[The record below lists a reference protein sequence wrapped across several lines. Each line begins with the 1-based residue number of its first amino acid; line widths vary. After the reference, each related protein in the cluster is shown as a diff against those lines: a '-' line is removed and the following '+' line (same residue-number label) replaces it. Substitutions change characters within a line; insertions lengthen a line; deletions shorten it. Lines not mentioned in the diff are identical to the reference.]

1 MAKTSKDARKDI
13 EELQEFITS
22 VKSVSQKMMEDFLE
36 RHRRKSYIRTTLKR
50 YKQRGLIE
58 NKGSKLVITAK
69 GLKKLK
75 RKILRRK
82 TLHGGRNKKQ
92 WDGKWRLITFDVP
105 IKYRKERDLL
115 RSLLREFGFYQ
126 LQKSVWVCPNYM
138 SEELWKFL
146 VDYELDKFCRVML
159 VEFLE
164 GDEDIKKHF
173 FGF

>member
-36 RHRRKSYIRTTLKR
+36 RNRRKSYIRTTLKR
-50 YKQRGLIE
+50 YKQRGLIA

-92 WDGKWRLITFDVP
+92 GDGKWRLITFDVP

-146 VDYELDKFCRVML
+146 GRE
-159 VEFLE
+159 
-164 GDEDIKKHF
+164 
-173 FGF
+173 